1 MVAVALEERGEV
13 AEGHAAP
20 PSMPKAEP
28 TNFAASERP
37 YSVGFTVS
45 VGVPT
50 VCVDRQYTGSA
61 SGQLRTRVQ
70 AFVESLEI
78 KNINMA
84 KEGL

>member
-1 MVAVALEERGEV
+1 M
-13 AEGHAAP
+13 
-20 PSMPKAEP
+20 
-28 TNFAASERP
+28 
-37 YSVGFTVS
+37 
-45 VGVPT
+45 GVPT